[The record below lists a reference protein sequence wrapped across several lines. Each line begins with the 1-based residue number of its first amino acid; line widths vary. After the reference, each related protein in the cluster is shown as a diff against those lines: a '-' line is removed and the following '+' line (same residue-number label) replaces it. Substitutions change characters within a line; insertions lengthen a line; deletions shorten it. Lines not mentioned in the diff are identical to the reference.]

1 MHINTTKT
9 YKKKRFWA
17 GILLAQFLLFY
28 TFSKLKFAVSF
39 FETLFEFQKKVHQLL
54 FAWIPFSFGDLLYVL
69 LGALLIH
76 LIFKLLKK
84 KTRSSGLLRILVVFN
99 ISYFVYQIFWGM
111 LYFQTPII
119 TKLPKIEI
127 TLEKR
132 KTLALEY
139 LEKAKSTRKLV
150 QEDKNGV
157 FVIKDLK
164 SIQNEILNQQKT
176 RPSFITDKRSSNIN
190 SFKPSLFKNIMSFT
204 GILGYYNPFTAEAQF
219 NAELPASYLP
229 FTLAHESSHQFGFA
243 REQEANFI
251 GYLIGVDSKN
261 TELKYSTEYFT
272 LKSLLNSIIYEDEKF
287 VKTALENYSEE
298 MKRDRLN
305 EKKFVAE
312 HQGYLN
318 DLFGFTNN
326 LFLKS
331 NQQEGS
337 ITYSYFIDLLVRY
350 KSIKNPKSK

>member
-28 TFSKLKFAVSF
+28 TFSKLKFTVSF
-39 FETLFEFQKKVHQLL
+39 FETLFELQKKVHQLL
-54 FAWIPFSFGDLLYVL
+54 FAWIPFSLGDLFYVL
-69 LGALLIH
+69 LGILLVY
-76 LIFKLLKK
+76 LTFKLLKK
-84 KTRSSGLLRILVVFN
+84 KNRSSALLRILVVLN
-99 ISYFVYQIFWGM
+99 ISYFIYQIFWGM

-119 TKLPKIEI
+119 TKLPKIDI

-139 LEKAKSTRKLV
+139 LAKAKSTRKLV

-157 FVIKDLK
+157 FIIKNLK
-164 SIQNEILNQQKT
+164 SIQNEILSQQKKL
-176 RPSFITDKRSSNIN
+176 PILITNKQSSNIN

-219 NAELPASYLP
+219 NAELPSSYLP
-229 FTLAHESSHQFGFA
+229 FTLAHESSHQLGFA

-261 TELKYSTEYFT
+261 LELKYSTEYFT
-272 LKSLLNSIIYEDEKF
+272 LKSLLNSIVYEDEKF

-298 MKRDRLN
+298 MKSDRLN
-305 EKKFVAE
+305 EKKFVTE
-312 HQGYLN
+312 HQGYV
-318 DLFGFTNN
+318 DDFFGFTNN

-350 KSIKNPKSK
+350 KSIKNPKFK

>member
-1 MHINTTKT
+1 MVINTTKT

-28 TFSKLKFAVSF
+28 IFSKLKFAVSF
-39 FETLFEFQKKVHQLL
+39 FENVFELQKKVHQLL
-54 FAWIPFSFGDLLYVL
+54 FAWIPFSFGDLLYIL
-69 LGALLIH
+69 LGILLVY
-76 LIFKLLKK
+76 LIIKLLKK
-84 KTRSSGLLRILVVFN
+84 KTRSSALLRILVVLN
-99 ISYFVYQIFWGM
+99 ISYFIYQIFWGM

-119 TKLPKIEI
+119 AKLPKIDI

-132 KTLALEY
+132 KTLTLEY
-139 LEKAKSTRKLV
+139 LEKAKATRKLV

-176 RPSFITDKRSSNIN
+176 LPSFITNKRSSDIN

-219 NAELPASYLP
+219 NAELPSSYLP

-261 TELKYSTEYFT
+261 LELKYSTEYFT
-272 LKSLLNSIIYEDEKF
+272 LKSLLNSIVYEDEKF
-287 VKTALENYSEE
+287 VKMALKNYSEK
-298 MKRDRLN
+298 MKKDRLN
-305 EKKFVAE
+305 EKKFVAG

-318 DLFGFTNN
+318 DFFGFTNN

-350 KSIKNPKSK
+350 KSISNPKSK